1 MFWKDRNG
9 RMHSTLNG
17 TELLAVCDR
26 LDQCSAKIDEI
37 RSDMSAT
44 DEFIENAKIVA
55 EKTGNLDLWK
65 EMFGEE
71 D

>member
-44 DEFIENAKIVA
+44 DDFRENTRLVA

-71 D
+71 V

>member
-26 LDQCSAKIDEI
+26 LDQCAAKIDEI

-44 DEFIENAKIVA
+44 DEFIENTKIVA
-55 EKTGNLDLWK
+55 KKTGNLNLWE
-65 EMFGEE
+65 EMFGDCE
-71 D
+71 

>member
-44 DEFIENAKIVA
+44 DDFRENTRLVA